1 MPGKNKS
8 AWKGL
13 LTGLLV
19 TAVVNFA
26 GILLTTLLVMRG
38 TLGGGTDIPASCGGS
53 IVFGFLRR
61 SCCGTGDARLWRGL
75 PERGRVLPAADH
87 DLLEYMG

>member
-26 GILLTTLLVMRG
+26 GILLTVG
-38 TLGGGTDIPASCGGS
+38 HAGNAGGGTDISASCGGS